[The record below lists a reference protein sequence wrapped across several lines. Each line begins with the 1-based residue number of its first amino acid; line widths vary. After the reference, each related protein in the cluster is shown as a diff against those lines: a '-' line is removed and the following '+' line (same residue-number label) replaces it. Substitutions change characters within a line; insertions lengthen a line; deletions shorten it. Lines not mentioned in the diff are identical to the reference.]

1 MNTRSKAGH
10 VEPSS
15 SCPAILYGGS
25 GQLRIHVGPN
35 RARGMGAAPFKH
47 GLTCGLGAAR
57 ADPGRQSQIAMEVEL
72 KFEISLTEED
82 ASVARRM
89 LYQLVRDED
98 PAAKFAELGLHALAF
113 AISDARQARGKY
125 FPGELFADPAWDIL
139 LGLYCAQNRGE
150 RMTVTAVGQSFGLAQ
165 ATSFRWL
172 NELEKA
178 GLVERVRDPGHRRRV
193 FATLTALACEKVTL
207 WLEETRARLRSE

>member
-1 MNTRSKAGH
+1 
-10 VEPSS
+10 
-15 SCPAILYGGS
+15 
-25 GQLRIHVGPN
+25 
-35 RARGMGAAPFKH
+35 
-47 GLTCGLGAAR
+47 
-57 ADPGRQSQIAMEVEL
+57 MEVEL

-82 ASVARRM
+82 ASVARRL

-98 PAAKFAELGLHALAF
+98 PAAKFAELGLHELAS
-113 AISDARQARGKY
+113 AIWDARQARQKY

-139 LGLYCAQNRGE
+139 LGLYCARNRGE
-150 RMTVTAVGQSFGLAQ
+150 RITVTTVAQSFGLAQ

-193 FATLTALACEKVTL
+193 FVTLTASACEKVNL
-207 WLEETRARLRSE
+207 WLEETNARLGSERT